1 MHDNK
6 STAFT
11 LPFQFLSQTL
21 SYNTAVKPDT
31 QGEHTCPLCWGWFDT
46 KTGLSNHVRGHLKRI
61 GRSVTSTSKSPL
73 CILNE
78 LLQDKKEHGDILRL
92 LNKDQLPTGPSV
104 SQRFISSSGLVLTHT
119 ALPAKLQ
126 YEMKSPEA
134 MRGKQEVRSL
144 SEWNKP
150 QAEAQTSV
158 KASSSTLVE
167 LLKTRRESIELTAR
181 SNQDAHAARKLC
193 GMTRD
198 YKEEIPSVEPDWT
211 HGTESYAL
219 GLRAVSWVDRFCM
232 C

>member
-1 MHDNK
+1 MLSK

-11 LPFQFLSQTL
+11 LPFQFLCVL
-21 SYNTAVKPDT
+21 FYNTAVKPDT
-31 QGEHTCPLCWGWFDT
+31 QGEHTCPLCWDWFDT

-78 LLQDKKEHGDILRL
+78 LLQDKKEHGNILQL

-119 ALPAKLQ
+119 TLPATHK
-126 YEMKSPEA
+126 YEMKSPQA
-134 MRGKQEVRSL
+134 MRAKQETQAL
-144 SEWNKP
+144 SERKEP

-158 KASSSTLVE
+158 KTSSSTLVE

-181 SNQDAHAARKLC
+181 NNHVHAARKLC
-193 GMTRD
+193 GLTKD
-198 YKEEIPSVEPDWT
+198 CKEEIPSVEPDWT
-211 HGTESYAL
+211 HGTEANAL
-219 GLRAVSWVDRFCM
+219 GLRAVLWVLRFCTP
-232 C
+232 